1 MITNDREYRITKARI
16 ANPEAAIARER
27 TRVDVSPAMR
37 DVYVAALAGNLQTM
51 ASEVVEY
58 EDLKAGRA
66 PVKGSS
72 LSALPLVLIK
82 ARIAQGWTQK
92 QLADKLQVAEQTVQ
106 RYEANNYQGVAIGR
120 LSLIAEILS
129 VQVTGTYVMA

>member
-27 TRVDVSPAMR
+27 ARTDVSPAMR
-37 DVYVAALAGNLQTM
+37 DIYVAALAGNLQTM

-58 EDLKAGRA
+58 EGLKAGRV
-66 PVKGSS
+66 PVEGSS
-72 LSALPLVLIK
+72 LAALPLVLIK

-92 QLADKLQVAEQTVQ
+92 QLTDKLQVVEQTVQ
-106 RYEANNYQGVAIGR
+106 RYEANHYQGVAIER
-120 LSLIAEILS
+120 LSRIAEILS
-129 VQVTGTYVMA
+129 VQVTGMYAMA